1 MFPHKIENI
10 SLNKSIVNTSSSFY
24 NRTYYYKLLVKRK
37 IFSTAMHWIFVSPAK
52 FMCWVLTPSVMVSGG
67 AAVGRC
73 RVHKGRSSWM
83 DQCPIKGTP
92 EGSRTPTSHVST
104 QWEGRGPHWPQPGRH
119 WPWTSQPSELWEIS
133 ICCSQATSLWY
144 RVTAAQT
151 DYINYIQIV
160 NYNLKYSP
168 KEFPKWQFS

>member
-73 RVHKGRSSWM
+73 WTRVEAHEW
-83 DQCPIKGTP
+83 DQCPIKGTA
-92 EGSRTPTSHVST
+92 EGSHTPTSHMST
-104 QWEGRGPHWPQPGRH
+104 VRGPGASMAPNQAGTDPGLPSPQNR
-119 WPWTSQPSELWEIS
+119 
-133 ICCSQATSLWY
+133 
-144 RVTAAQT
+144 
-151 DYINYIQIV
+151 
-160 NYNLKYSP
+160 K
-168 KEFPKWQFS
+168 K